1 MNNSAVICIV
11 CVLLGT
17 LVSTGTY
24 AIPVSSRIE
33 DYTDRSQELID
44 HLANLKA
51 HAQHPLVRKLLEAV
65 KETTEDVNVAVFVQN
80 LLDQSQAQDVTDQAE
95 STFGDKEA
103 EAVLA
108 AAKSLPPQFM
118 ILQVIQIIFT
128 IIRTI
133 VTLMIGFMIGRWT
146 G

>member
-1 MNNSAVICIV
+1 MKSAIFFI
-11 CVLLGT
+11 LLGT

-24 AIPVSSRIE
+24 AIPVSSCIE
-33 DYTDRSQELID
+33 DYTDRCQELIN

-51 HAQHPLVRKLLEAV
+51 H
-65 KETTEDVNVAVFVQN
+65 AVFVQN
-80 LLDQSQAQDVTDQAE
+80 LLDQSKAQVVTEQT
-95 STFGDKEA
+95 TFGDKEA

-108 AAKSLPPQFM
+108 AAKSLPPRVLLLEGIKIAFA
-118 ILQVIQIIFT
+118 

-133 VTLMIGFMIGRWT
+133 VIFMVGCFIGKSLGS